1 MKIKILL
8 TLMTTVLCCG
18 TALAQDSHVIKAE
31 SKRVTSTYAQTQYPI
46 VFAHGMVGFNRIGT
60 DILGMDY
67 WYQILPD
74 LARNGSNAWAARM
87 SPFNSSEVRGEQY
100 LAQLQEVMAITG
112 AKKVNLIGHSHGAHA
127 VRYAAGVMPDQVAS
141 VLTVGG
147 ANQGTVVASDV
158 MKFADQTGSSD
169 LLNVLISSFGKV
181 IRWAQ
186 GLDGNALPHNAL
198 AAGHSTS
205 IEGTAEFNQRF
216 QLGLSLTPCG
226 EGKYQDQGIAL
237 YSMTGNTQV
246 TNPLDVG
253 DAAMKVLD
261 LISAHKGGAN
271 DGIVSVCSAKFG
283 KTIRDD
289 FPWNHLDEV
298 NLLFGLK
305 GTFAPDPVAVYRQHA
320 NRLKL
325 QGL

>member
-1 MKIKILL
+1 
-8 TLMTTVLCCG
+8 
-18 TALAQDSHVIKAE
+18 
-31 SKRVTSTYAQTQYPI
+31 
-46 VFAHGMVGFNRIGT
+46 
-60 DILGMDY
+60 
-67 WYQILPD
+67 
-74 LARNGSNAWAARM
+74 
-87 SPFNSSEVRGEQY
+87 
-100 LAQLQEVMAITG
+100 MAITG
-112 AKKVNLIGHSHGAHA
+112 AKKLNLIGHSHGAHA
-127 VRYAAGVMPDQVAS
+127 VRYAAGVMPQYVTSIMTVA
-141 VLTVGG
+141 G
-147 ANQGTVVASDV
+147 ANQGSIVASDV
-158 MKFADQTGSSD
+158 MKFASQTGTSD
-169 LLNVLISSFGKV
+169 LLNTLISSFGAV
-181 IRWAQ
+181 IMWAQ
-186 GLDGNALPHNAL
+186 GLDAHAFPHNAL

-216 QLGLSLTPCG
+216 TLGLSLKHCG

-237 YSMTGNTQV
+237 YAMTGNTQV

-298 NLLFGLK
+298 NLLFGIT
-305 GTFAPDPVAVYRQHA
+305 GIFAPNPVDVYRQHA